1 MTQDRFKLDGTLA
14 VIGGGRMGEAIIS
27 GLLSAQAVRPGDVVV
42 AEPVVARRGA
52 LESEYG
58 IRVTDDVVST
68 ASEADVLL
76 LAVKPQ
82 VIDAV
87 LASISAS
94 VGNALVVSI
103 AAGISCAR
111 LESALPAGSAVVR
124 VMPNT
129 PAMVGAGM
137 SVVSGGAEAS
147 DEQVAGVCE
156 LFGLLGRATVLPEKH
171 QNIAT
176 AISGS
181 GPAYVAL
188 FVDAL
193 TRAGVRQGLTR
204 EDAQMLAVQTVAG
217 TAALLD
223 ESGMH
228 PEQLVDGVASP
239 GGTTIAAIEALEDN
253 GFRSA
258 VSAAVAAAVQR
269 ADELGA

>member
-14 VIGGGRMGEAIIS
+14 IIGGGRMGEAIIA
-27 GLLSAQAVRPGDVVV
+27 GLLAAQAVSAADIVV
-42 AEPVVARRGA
+42 AELLPARREE
-52 LESEYG
+52 LEAQYA
-58 IRVTDDVVST
+58 IRTTDD
-68 ASEADVLL
+68 AAQACSEASILI

-82 VIDAV
+82 VMDGA
-87 LASISAS
+87 LDSISAA
-94 VGNALVVSI
+94 VGDTLVVSI

-111 LESALPAGSAVVR
+111 VESALPAGTAVVR

-129 PAMVGAGM
+129 PAMVSQGM
-137 SVVSGGAEAS
+137 SVVSGGTEAAE
-147 DEQVAGVCE
+147 EQVESVRD
-156 LFGLLGRATVLPEKH
+156 LFDLLGRAIILPEKH

-188 FVDAL
+188 FIDAL
-193 TRAGVRQGLTR
+193 TRAGVQQGLAR
-204 EDAQMLAVQTVAG
+204 EDAQTLAIQTVAG
-217 TAALLD
+217 TAALLE

-258 VSAAVAAAVQR
+258 VSAAVAAAVAR
-269 ADELGA
+269 AEELGV